1 MKRGSTYIHIF
12 PAAIITIGIVAS
24 VVSISLSDFGSD
36 FSGLLLL
43 VSAATLLV
51 GGVLGFLFGIPKLN
65 KAYDPREDYER
76 STKYHPNTNLEDVSD
91 WLTKII
97 VGVALTQLTRI
108 PGYLQGISDGILRHV
123 DCSQMNCNFAQPV
136 LVASIIYF
144 LIAGFII
151 GYFYTRLY
159 LPNLF
164 SIMEE
169 ARVKDAEITIWRTG
183 VKKLETEGSPSSETN
198 TKASSNLSSLSHEER
213 RVLKMIKHH
222 GNQLPPLNTLT
233 INEQA
238 AVNVL
243 VAKGILQWEPNKDP
257 RERDIPRIGN
267 QEFLDTLD
275 DTTM

>member
-1 MKRGSTYIHIF
+1 MKRSSTYIHIF
-12 PAAIITIGIVAS
+12 PAAIIILGVVAC
-24 VVSISLSDFGSD
+24 VVSVSLSDFGSD
-36 FSGLLLL
+36 FSGILLL
-43 VSAATLLV
+43 VSAATLLI
-51 GGVLGFLFGIPKLN
+51 GGIFGFLFGIPKLN

-108 PGYLQGISDGILRHV
+108 PGYLQGISDGILEHV
-123 DCSQMNCNFAQPV
+123 DCSQMNCNFAQSV
-136 LVASIIYF
+136 LVAAIIYF

-169 ARVKDAEITIWRTG
+169 AQVKDAEIAIWRTR
-183 VKKLETEGSPSSETN
+183 VKKLETEGSSPSETDS
-198 TKASSNLSSLSHEER
+198 KARPNLSSLSDEER
-213 RVLKMIKHH
+213 RVLEMIKQH
-222 GNQLPPLNTLT
+222 GNQLPPSNALT
-233 INEQA
+233 ISEQA

-243 VAKGILQWEPNKDP
+243 VAKGIL
-257 RERDIPRIGN
+257 
-267 QEFLDTLD
+267 
-275 DTTM
+275 

>member
-1 MKRGSTYIHIF
+1 MKRSSTYIHIF
-12 PAAIITIGIVAS
+12 PAAIIILGVVAC
-24 VVSISLSDFGSD
+24 VVSVSLSDFGSD
-36 FSGLLLL
+36 FSGILLL
-43 VSAATLLV
+43 VSAATLLI
-51 GGVLGFLFGIPKLN
+51 GGIFGFLFGIPKLN

-108 PGYLQGISDGILRHV
+108 PGYLQGISAGILRHV
-123 DCSQMNCNFAQPV
+123 DCSQMNCNFAQSV
-136 LVASIIYF
+136 LVAAIIYF

-169 ARVKDAEITIWRTG
+169 TRVKDAEIAIWRTG
-183 VKKLETEGSPSSETN
+183 VKMLETEGSSPSETDS
-198 TKASSNLSSLSHEER
+198 KARPDLSSLSDEER
-213 RVLKMIKHH
+213 RVLDMIKQH

-233 INEQA
+233 ISEQA

-243 VAKGILQWEPNKDP
+243 VAKGIL
-257 RERDIPRIGN
+257 
-267 QEFLDTLD
+267 
-275 DTTM
+275 